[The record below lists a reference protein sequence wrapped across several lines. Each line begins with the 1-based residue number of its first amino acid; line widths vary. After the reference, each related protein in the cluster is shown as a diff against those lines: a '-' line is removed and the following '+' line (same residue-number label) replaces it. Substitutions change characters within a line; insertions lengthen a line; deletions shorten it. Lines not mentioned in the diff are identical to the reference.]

1 MIKLKKQYIENI
13 FFVVF
18 SFLLAPF
25 FYGIVFLNKLR
36 KKKQLKIL
44 VIPPVKIGDL
54 VCSTPVFREIKKKFP
69 ESQLDVILLADA
81 NRKNTSYQLIKYNPY
96 INDIIL
102 LEKNNILELIRKIR
116 KKKYTWSIAL
126 TRGTMERIIPFWSAI
141 PNRVISVSQYENK
154 SSKILRF
161 SGNYKLEIKLHTLAL
176 MHYLNLLK
184 FLGIDKFDEKKD
196 IFISQV
202 EEKIVGKFL
211 EKNNLNTNDL
221 LIGITIT
228 AGNKLKEWSKEK
240 FALLAD
246 KLIQEFQAKI
256 IFIGGPSD
264 KKDISFVQSLMKEKS
279 IDSSQS
285 FDLIELAVLLKHLK
299 LFISVDTGPL
309 YMANAMETPV
319 VDIAGPI
326 DIYEQ
331 PPLGDKCEIVQKDL
345 PCVPCSFV
353 IKTAR
358 FCKESHQRCIKE
370 ITVEDVL
377 WAIKKLLKKTY

>member
-1 MIKLKKQYIENI
+1 MRLKKYNFYFNNI
-13 FFVVF
+13 LWLTATLLLTPIFYCLI
-18 SFLLAPF
+18 FLR
-25 FYGIVFLNKLR
+25 R
-36 KKKQLKIL
+36 KNSEELKIL

-69 ESQLDVILLADA
+69 ESQLDVVLLADV

-96 INDIIL
+96 INNIIL
-102 LEKNNILELIRKIR
+102 LEKNDVLGLIRKIG
-116 KKKYTWSIAL
+116 KKKYTWSIVL
-126 TRGTMERIIPFWSAI
+126 TRGTIERIIPFWSAI

-161 SGNYKLEIKLHTLAL
+161 SGNYKLKIKLHTLAL
-176 MHYLNLLK
+176 RHYLDLLK
-184 FLGIDKFDEKKD
+184 FLGIDKFNEKKE
-196 IFISQV
+196 IFVSQV
-202 EEKIVGKFL
+202 EERIASQFL
-211 EKNNLNTNDL
+211 KKNNLNTDDL
-221 LIGITIT
+221 LIGIAIA
-228 AGNKLKEWSKEK
+228 AGNKLKEWPKEK
-240 FALLAD
+240 FAQLAD
-246 KLIQEFQAKI
+246 RLVQELQAKI
-256 IFIGGPSD
+256 IFIGGSND

-285 FDLIELAVLLKHLK
+285 FNLIESAVLLKYLK

-309 YMANAMETPV
+309 YMANAMGTPV

-326 DIYEQ
+326 DINEQ

-358 FCKESHQRCIKE
+358 FCKHKHLKCVKDISVDDVWQAGIK
-370 ITVEDVL
+370 L
-377 WAIKKLLKKTY
+377 IKNK